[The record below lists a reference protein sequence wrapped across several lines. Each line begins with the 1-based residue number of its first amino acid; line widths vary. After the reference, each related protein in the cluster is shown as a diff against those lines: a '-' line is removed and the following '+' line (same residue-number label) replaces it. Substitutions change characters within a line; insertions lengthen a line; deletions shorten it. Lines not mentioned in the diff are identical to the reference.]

1 LCPPFG
7 SALGGPYSG
16 KALPIGLYPT
26 AFGAGGGG
34 GGGEGAGGRGFG
46 GAVVEREK
54 MKKIIK

>member
-26 AFGAGGGG
+26 VFGAGGA
-34 GGGEGAGGRGFG
+34 GEERAQGVGVSEGRWC
-46 GAVVEREK
+46 REK
-54 MKKIIK
+54 R